1 MAEQGDGGNAGGE
14 NTPVDKGEKKPLSAN
29 IGVDFSL
36 IGTKLHAVYEKN
48 GSDGYAVL
56 LMPSEQTAEKGVS
69 VGEVISDIQTL
80 VSNMGGNASDDELK
94 KSLHSGVEGLGQ
106 DKSALEKL
114 IIKLQMAFLYIR
126 KAGKK
131 ESTVE
136 YAFQLQVTSKDVI
149 PKEIKDLVTIDNVSI
164 SVWNTENP
172 KVIREMALGTIND
185 YLEATG
191 QPLLSEKQG
200 D

>member
-69 VGEVISDIQTL
+69 VGEVISNIQTL
-80 VSNMGGNASDDELK
+80 VSKMGGKASAKELK
-94 KSLHSGVEGLGQ
+94 DSLHSGVEGLGQ

-126 KAGKK
+126 KAGE

-149 PKEIKDLVTIDNVSI
+149 PKEIKELVTIDNVSI

>member
-14 NTPVDKGEKKPLSAN
+14 NTPVDKGEKKSLSAN

-69 VGEVISDIQTL
+69 IGEVIRDIRNL
-80 VSNMGGNASDDELK
+80 VSKMGGNASDDELK

-126 KAGKK
+126 KAGKN
-131 ESTVE
+131 STVE

-149 PKEIKDLVTIDNVSI
+149 PKEIQQLVTIDNVSI